1 MKSRGRREAKREE
14 GRSGVLVVEEKIRGL
29 GGVRRKKESG
39 DRVLVER
46 RAREDG
52 DEIGAEDGIVR
63 YVKLRCASD
72 QTAQL
77 LFLCFV
83 RIIELHGL
91 LLNY

>member
-1 MKSRGRREAKREE
+1 MKSRAGSKK
-14 GRSGVLVVEEKIRGL
+14 GRSGILEEKIRGL
-29 GGVRRKKESG
+29 GVRRKKESG

-63 YVKLRCASD
+63 YVKLGCASD